1 MRVFWGCLAILVA
14 FGLWFMVQPGLGGAR
29 SGVNGGSGMDAG
41 PGAGTEP
48 PPDASDLTA
57 PDARSAA
64 ETTPL
69 STPLSTPPKLPS
81 DSAPP
86 VAASAS
92 PTAITTKPPIAS
104 GQPEAN
110 ATQGTPPAPE
120 IDLLGESGVVVIPAS
135 APRVLRTD
143 DRKPSDIVRRIDE
156 RTLELDGRFRVT
168 GNGSDADPYVIT
180 WEMLTS
186 ASEYVD
192 PAQNART
199 PPPWVRILDGTYVEI
214 SGYYSTAVRM
224 ALAKNLLLT
233 LNRWDGCCIGVPPTA
248 FDAIDI
254 TMRDPLPMRGLHLT
268 RFGTFKGLFRAECL
282 DAAGFLIGLYRLED
296 TTFETK

>member
-1 MRVFWGCLAILVA
+1 MRVFWGCVAILVGL
-14 FGLWFMVQPGLGGAR
+14 GLWFLL
-29 SGVNGGSGMDAG
+29 DAG
-41 PGAGTEP
+41 GRGVS
-48 PPDASDLTA
+48 PDAVPAVDRSPAPTEQADSIEARAPSETVASVTDPVNTTLQPATA
-57 PDARSAA
+57 
-64 ETTPL
+64 L
-69 STPLSTPPKLPS
+69 G
-81 DSAPP
+81 APP
-86 VAASAS
+86 L
-92 PTAITTKPPIAS
+92 
-104 GQPEAN
+104 PEV
-110 ATQGTPPAPE
+110 
-120 IDLLGESGVVVIPAS
+120 DLLGESGTPILPAA
-135 APRVLRTD
+135 APRTLRTD
-143 DRKPSDIVRRIDE
+143 DRRPSDIVRRVDE

-199 PPPWVRILDGTYVEI
+199 PPSWVRLLDGTYVEI
-214 SGYYSTAVRM
+214 SGYYSTAVRV

-296 TTFETK
+296 ATFETK

>member
-1 MRVFWGCLAILVA
+1 MRVFWGCVAILA
-14 FGLWFMVQPGLGGAR
+14 GIGLWFLLDTGETGR
-29 SGVNGGSGMDAG
+29 
-41 PGAGTEP
+41 
-48 PPDASDLTA
+48 ASDA
-57 PDARSAA
+57 PDAVAQVLRTTEAPGKDNAASTRSDVGTSPPVNVGLEDPASTVVTSSATDIDPSPASATAA
-64 ETTPL
+64 NAGTAPL
-69 STPLSTPPKLPS
+69 PGLDLFGVAGGSVLP
-81 DSAPP
+81 SAPP
-86 VAASAS
+86 R
-92 PTAITTKPPIAS
+92 T
-104 GQPEAN
+104 
-110 ATQGTPPAPE
+110 
-120 IDLLGESGVVVIPAS
+120 
-135 APRVLRTD
+135 LRTD
-143 DRKPSDIVRRIDE
+143 DRRPSDIVRRIDE
-156 RTLELDGRFRVT
+156 RTLELDGRFRLT
-168 GNGSDADPYVIT
+168 GNGSDADPYLIT

-199 PPPWVRILDGTYVEI
+199 PPPWVRLIDGTYVEI
-214 SGYYSTAVRM
+214 SGYYSTAVRV

-296 TTFETK
+296 ATFETK

>member
-1 MRVFWGCLAILVA
+1 MRVFWGCMAILA
-14 FGLWFMVQPGLGGAR
+14 GIGLWILLDTGETGRASDAPVAVDQVLTTTEAPGKDNAASTSSDVGTSPPVNVGLEDPASTVVTSSATDVDPSPSSATAADTGTAPLPGLDLFGMA
-29 SGVNGGSGMDAG
+29 GGSV
-41 PGAGTEP
+41 
-48 PPDASDLTA
+48 
-57 PDARSAA
+57 
-64 ETTPL
+64 
-69 STPLSTPPKLPS
+69 LP
-81 DSAPP
+81 SAPP
-86 VAASAS
+86 R
-92 PTAITTKPPIAS
+92 T
-104 GQPEAN
+104 
-110 ATQGTPPAPE
+110 
-120 IDLLGESGVVVIPAS
+120 
-135 APRVLRTD
+135 LRTD
-143 DRKPSDIVRRIDE
+143 DRRPSDIVRRVDE
-156 RTLELDGRFRVT
+156 RTLELDGRFRVV

-199 PPPWVRILDGTYVEI
+199 PPSWVRLLDGTYVEI
-214 SGYYSTAVRM
+214 SGYYSTAVRV

-268 RFGTFKGLFRAECL
+268 RFGTFKGLFRAECV

-296 TTFETK
+296 ATFETK

>member
-1 MRVFWGCLAILVA
+1 MRVFWGCVAILA
-14 FGLWFMVQPGLGGAR
+14 GIGLWFLLDTGETGRASDAPVAVDQILTTTEAPGKDNAASTSSDVGTSPPVNVGLEDPASTVVTSSATDVDPSPASATAADTGTAPLPGLDLFGTAGGN
-29 SGVNGGSGMDAG
+29 V
-41 PGAGTEP
+41 
-48 PPDASDLTA
+48 
-57 PDARSAA
+57 
-64 ETTPL
+64 
-69 STPLSTPPKLPS
+69 LP
-81 DSAPP
+81 SAPP
-86 VAASAS
+86 R
-92 PTAITTKPPIAS
+92 T
-104 GQPEAN
+104 
-110 ATQGTPPAPE
+110 
-120 IDLLGESGVVVIPAS
+120 
-135 APRVLRTD
+135 LRTD
-143 DRKPSDIVRRIDE
+143 DRRPSDIVRRIDE
-156 RTLELDGRFRVT
+156 RTLELDGRFRLV
-168 GNGSDADPYVIT
+168 GNGSDADPYLIT

-199 PPPWVRILDGTYVEI
+199 PPPWVRLIDGTYVEI
-214 SGYYSTAVRM
+214 SGYYSTAVRV

-296 TTFETK
+296 ATFETK